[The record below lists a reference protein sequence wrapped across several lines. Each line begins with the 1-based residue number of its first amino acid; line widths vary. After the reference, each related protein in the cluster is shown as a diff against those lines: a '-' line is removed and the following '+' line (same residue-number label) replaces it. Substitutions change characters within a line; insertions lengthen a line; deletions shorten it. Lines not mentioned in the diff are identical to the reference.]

1 MLKVAF
7 VTMLVKRWRNGSSPN
22 ISRPNGH
29 QMQTHTP
36 RRSYPVFLVKKCSYA
51 KALFVTVLLSWLGLV
66 AVFLSQLPQ
75 HHTND
80 NNAAIS
86 PLTARDNLLHLL
98 REPSFSH
105 KNSIGGGEEL
115 ANHRP
120 SRKIA
125 RSWIASYLVS
135 KLPEFAN
142 RKTAISPHLTSRENK
157 GKRRPLHKQKV
168 GVHPDRVS
176 ISRKEHHL
184 IRTVRKQLK
193 SNQQS
198 TRNRMA
204 NVLMPAEE
212 NAKQSK
218 SAPSSEDTSI
228 DANNAAS
235 FQPRLRPQKPQIK
248 EIEQVAFESIRQS
261 TRVALISSD
270 PHEQKPA
277 DVSKTYAQSIPA
289 FFSEDYFNPKSSMDS
304 DDDSLDTYY
313 AADDDTIRGSGYKK
327 RPDGHEPICR
337 TPSFYRLYRPTC
349 NELHSVASGYQWLT
363 GDDGIL
369 KNSLSRYLGSG
380 AYRQVFVLERQFASN
395 SEEVILKSMKR
406 FPIGSGKLEQRAGKR
421 TT

>member
-1 MLKVAF
+1 
-7 VTMLVKRWRNGSSPN
+7 
-22 ISRPNGH
+22 
-29 QMQTHTP
+29 MQTLMP
-36 RRSYPVFLVKKCSYA
+36 RRAYPVFLVKMKRCSYG
-51 KALFVTVLLSWLGLV
+51 KVLFVTILLSWVGLV

-80 NNAAIS
+80 NNAEIS
-86 PLTARDNLLHLL
+86 PLTARDNLFHIL
-98 REPSFSH
+98 RAPSFSQ

-115 ANHRP
+115 VNHRP
-120 SRKIA
+120 SLKIA

-142 RKTAISPHLTSRENK
+142 RKTAISTHLTSRENK

-176 ISRKEHHL
+176 YSRKEHHL
-184 IRTVRKQLK
+184 IRTERKQLH

-198 TRNRMA
+198 TPNRMA

-212 NAKQSK
+212 NAKQSR
-218 SAPSSEDTSI
+218 SAPSSDDTSI

-235 FQPRLRPQKPQIK
+235 FQPRLRLQKTQIK
-248 EIEQVAFESIRQS
+248 KREQVAFESMRQS
-261 TRVALISSD
+261 TRDALISSE
-270 PHEQKPA
+270 PHAQKPPN
-277 DVSKTYAQSIPA
+277 VSKSYVQNTSA
-289 FFSEDYFNPKSSMDS
+289 FFSEDYFNPKSSTNS

-363 GDDGIL
+363 VGGDGIL
-369 KNSLSRYLGSG
+369 KNVLSRYLGSG
-380 AYRQVFVLERQFASN
+380 GYRQVFVLERQFASN

-406 FPIGSGKLEQRAGKR
+406 FPIGSGNLEQRAGER
-421 TT
+421 TI